1 MSGII
6 NIYLPMN
13 VSAEARLLR
22 YREQPVSLRLQNG
35 TLVDATAE
43 LAIVADGDRM
53 TFTIATRWAGQFYNV
68 VVQPVTDLDAH
79 WQRWAAIAD
88 TMAQT
93 VLWEQA
99 E

>member
-88 TMAQT
+88 TMVQT